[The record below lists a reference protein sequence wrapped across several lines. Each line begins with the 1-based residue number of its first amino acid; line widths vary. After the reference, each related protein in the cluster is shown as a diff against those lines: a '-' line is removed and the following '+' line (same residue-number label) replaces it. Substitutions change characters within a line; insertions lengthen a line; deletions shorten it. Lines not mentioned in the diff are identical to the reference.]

1 MSELDWGPR
10 RPAAVS
16 WAGSLL
22 FLVGAIQL
30 VLVTLALILDPGLLL
45 STVSLGVA
53 VIFEILF
60 ALAQLAAAVGVIRL
74 GRPWR
79 TFALALAAVGA
90 LLQGI
95 RIIRAI
101 GEPGLLV
108 WNLAFTTVYVLVF
121 LFLLRWREEDPDAG
135 R

>member
-22 FLVGAIQL
+22 FIVGAIQL
-30 VLVTLALILDPGLLL
+30 FLVTLALILDPALLL
-45 STVSLGVA
+45 STVSFAIA
-53 VIFEILF
+53 VVFEVLF
-60 ALAQLAAAVGVIRL
+60 ALCQLAAAVGVIRL

-79 TFALALAAVGA
+79 TFALALAGVGA
-90 LLQGI
+90 VLQGL
-95 RIIRAI
+95 RIFRAS

-108 WNLAFTTVYVLVF
+108 WNLGFTLVYILVF
-121 LFLLRWREEDPDAG
+121 VLLLRWREDPA
-135 R
+135 

>member
-30 VLVTLALILDPGLLL
+30 VLVTLALILEPALLL
-45 STVSLGVA
+45 STVSLAIA

-60 ALAQLAAAVGVIRL
+60 ALCQLAAAVGVIRL

-79 TFALALAAVGA
+79 TFALALAGVGA

-95 RIIRAI
+95 RIVVAI
-101 GEPGLLV
+101 GEPGLLA
-108 WNLAFTTVYVLVF
+108 WNLGFTTVYVLVF
-121 LFLLRWREEDPDAG
+121 LFLLRWRDEEPSAA

>member
-16 WAGSLL
+16 WAGSIL

-45 STVSLGVA
+45 STLSLAIA
-53 VIFEILF
+53 VIFEALF
-60 ALAQLAAAVGVIRL
+60 AVCQVAAAVGVIRL

-79 TFALALAAVGA
+79 TFALALAGVGA

-95 RIIRAI
+95 RIIRFV
-101 GEPGLLV
+101 GEPGLLA
-108 WNLAFTTVYVLVF
+108 WSLAFTAAYVMVF
-121 LFLLRWREEDPDAG
+121 LFLLRWREEEPGAA